1 MDLPQFFDGFKG
13 EIFYPKKDRNEYLHK
28 SYQYAKS
35 SFRSIKDM
43 NPKFVLYPKAT
54 NDDDFDDIYIALKYA
69 QMNNLKV
76 AIRTGGH
83 QYTGASS
90 TDRNNIQLD
99 LSNTYKNFVWKHKN
113 TELEIGISHSLDE
126 FAKILQ
132 DKGRF
137 LPMGQCEYVSLG
149 GHIQTGGYG
158 QLGRGFG
165 LLIDYIKEIKIISY
179 DETEKKYIAKWIK
192 KGAELFRAVIG
203 GSPGNFGV
211 ITHVK
216 FNVLK
221 DRNYSPRE
229 FFGVCE
235 YDPGYFKKFLD
246 IILETV
252 DEDDFDYCVTLIS
265 DSGIED
271 IGNVLDN
278 DPSYDETYNRQTY
291 VNSGDEDVVWPTMI
305 IIHAYHYQ
313 KYDENTS
320 PIKKIKDVVK
330 EPKKWTIVTDTTKKD
345 IKVSDLV
352 RDWIVFIRR
361 EFQLQYIKRG
371 YFTDW
376 EASKLID
383 TNWSAWVTNRVNL
396 AIHKKLKLAAQF
408 KYYGGAESEFY
419 KKGVENQDKTS
430 ISWRNMNFGFTFD
443 VFFEKEKFHLAS
455 EWQRENDKC
464 VSVNNPI
471 FSDKDMRLLWA
482 SHDLNLDYFHDCY
495 YETEDKYK
503 NLCELRDKYDPD
515 KIFIPNNFCVGVKD
529 EAPKEDLKNILDENC
544 EKFKKMISGRGFT
557 PIWKTWRGFERKV
570 IPFCKSLKTK
580 YHGLETNWSQSWSTA
595 VDSAV
600 NFGVGVGVDGTI
612 CAIMMKIT
620 FLHGM
625 DAVVNK
631 DHIWGVNHIGK
642 IFYRTGS
649 NINNGRWVEVP
660 DGLSNVSVASDGTI
674 WGVQIPGKFKQ
685 VYTSS
690 EKLVVGVNYNDQIF
704 QYVNKGWQ
712 QFDSALKN
720 VAISIDGI
728 VWGR

>member
-1 MDLPQFFDGFKG
+1 
-13 EIFYPKKDRNEYLHK
+13 PKKDRNEYLHK

-43 NPKFVLYPKAT
+43 NPQFVLYPKAT

-69 QMNNLKV
+69 QTNNLKI

-83 QYTGASS
+83 QYT
-90 TDRNNIQLD
+90 
-99 LSNTYKNFVWKHKN
+99 
-113 TELEIGISHSLDE
+113 EIGISHSLDE

-132 DKGRF
+132 DKGQF
-137 LPMGQCEYVSLG
+137 LPVGQCEYVGLG
-149 GHIQTGGYG
+149 GHVQTGDYG
-158 QLGRGFG
+158 QLARGFG

-179 DETEKKYIAKWIK
+179 DETENKYTAKWIK

-221 DRNYSPRE
+221 DRKYSPRG
-229 FFGVCE
+229 FFAVCE
-235 YDPGYFKKFLD
+235 YDPGYFKTFLD
-246 IILETV
+246 IMLETV

-278 DPSYDETYNRQTY
+278 DPSYDKTYNRQEY

-313 KYDENTS
+313 EYDENTS

-330 EPKKWTIVTDTTKKD
+330 EPNKWTIVTDTTKKD

-361 EFQLQYIKRG
+361 EFQLQYIKP
-371 YFTDW
+371 
-376 EASKLID
+376 
-383 TNWSAWVTNRVNL
+383 
-396 AIHKKLKLAAQF
+396 QF

-482 SHDLNLDYFHDCY
+482 SHDLNLNYFHDCY

-503 NLCELRDKYDPD
+503 KLCELRDKYDPD
-515 KIFIPNNFCVGVKD
+515 KIFIPNNFCVGVKN
-529 EAPKEDLKNILDENC
+529 EAPKEDLKKILDENS

-557 PIWKTWRGFERKV
+557 PIWKTWKV
-570 IPFCKSLKTK
+570 IHLARV
-580 YHGLETNWSQSWSTA
+580 L
-595 VDSAV
+595 
-600 NFGVGVGVDGTI
+600 
-612 CAIMMKIT
+612 
-620 FLHGM
+620 
-625 DAVVNK
+625 
-631 DHIWGVNHIGK
+631 
-642 IFYRTGS
+642 
-649 NINNGRWVEVP
+649 
-660 DGLSNVSVASDGTI
+660 
-674 WGVQIPGKFKQ
+674 
-685 VYTSS
+685 
-690 EKLVVGVNYNDQIF
+690 
-704 QYVNKGWQ
+704 
-712 QFDSALKN
+712 
-720 VAISIDGI
+720 
-728 VWGR
+728 